1 MCGRKAQSHRKA
13 GPHMSSVRYE
23 ACCQARGANS
33 YKRSTKEYDVLVSAT
48 LVPHGKETAT
58 QQTSLGFPKTATF
71 LNPST
76 LYWSF
81 QSLPLKGEG
90 SFRVVILTGKHQVLP
105 LTRNRVA
112 VVNPVPDGSVR
123 KDVD

>member
-1 MCGRKAQSHRKA
+1 MVALGLERK
-13 GPHMSSVRYE
+13 
-23 ACCQARGANS
+23 GAYHTQIS
-33 YKRSTKEYDVLVSAT
+33 AAPSTCHEDYHVLVSAT